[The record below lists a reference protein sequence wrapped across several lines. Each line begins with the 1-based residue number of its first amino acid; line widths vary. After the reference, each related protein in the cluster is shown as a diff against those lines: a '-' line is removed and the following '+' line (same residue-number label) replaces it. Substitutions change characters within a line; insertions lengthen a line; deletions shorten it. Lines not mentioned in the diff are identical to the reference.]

1 MEYVSTARERKAEI
15 KKLKRRAAE
24 RKRFERRSSLEEAAE
39 ALLREVER
47 KEAAATLAA
56 EAARGEAKRR
66 EAAAYGIVYREDL
79 VGKIKAEWEKFV
91 SEFSGD
97 CSVIHLA
104 LELYRSDCR
113 CTCTPDGRC
122 GTWRKRNE
130 LLRAQSIACRAPSIH
145 APFAFL

>member
-15 KKLKRRAAE
+15 KKLKKRAAE

-47 KEAAATLAA
+47 KEAAATLA